1 MKCKTIHKKL
11 VFFLEAELPVQE
23 MNDIKNHLENC
34 QDCKA
39 FADYLQNT
47 LEIIE
52 EEKQF
57 EVNPYFYTRVKA
69 GLENKETAAR
79 LTGQPALIKILQP
92 VFFSILLL
100 IGIYGGFRI
109 AEPVHTASP
118 QNLAELEMIP
128 YLNEMDSEPIE
139 AFLME

>member
-11 VFFLEAELPVQE
+11 IFFLEAELPVQE

-39 FADYLQNT
+39 FTDYLQNT
-47 LEIIE
+47 LDIIE
-52 EEKQF
+52 EEKQIDL
-57 EVNPYFYTRVKA
+57 NPYFYTRVKA
-69 GLENKETAAR
+69 GLEKAETADQ
-79 LTGQPALIKILQP
+79 LTSQTAIIKILQP

-109 AEPVHTASP
+109 AEPVNTASS
-118 QNLAELEMIP
+118 QNLAEVEMIP
-128 YLNEMDSEPIE
+128 YLNEMDNEPIE